1 MNRPIRV
8 MAIACLVLFVALMAN
23 INYVQYV
30 DADDLNARPGN
41 NRVLHDE
48 FSRDRG
54 PIIVGR
60 HQIALS
66 VPVNDEF
73 DYQRTYR
80 QVNLYANLT
89 GFYSYINGA
98 TDLESSQN
106 SILSGSDPRLFV
118 NRVIDLLSSEQSKGG
133 SVELTINPQAQR
145 AAYDGLRNLAEGS
158 KGAVVA
164 LNPST
169 GAIQAMVSVP
179 GYNPNKVASHD
190 FNAAAEA
197 YQKLIKDPENPLR
210 DRSREEIY
218 PPGSTFKLV
227 TAAAALA
234 NGYDADSAVDGNDSL
249 SFPGIDYTLRNE
261 IPCGGG
267 QITMAAALA
276 NSCNVAFG
284 DLGLK
289 LGPKKIQAQA
299 EAFGFGDSSYLDGLS
314 VAPSQFIAPGQPDP
328 EGPQL
333 AQSAIGQY
341 NTAATPLQMAMV
353 AAGIANDGVVMKP
366 YIVSEVRS
374 PDAEVL
380 DRTTPDDLSDA
391 MTSDDAEQLTQMMQG
406 VVTSGT
412 ASGVANLPPDTAA
425 KTGTAQRAA
434 SQNPY
439 AWFVAFAPA
448 TDPQVAVA
456 VFVQDASGVARDDI
470 SGSGLAGPIAAD
482 VMNAVLNSG

>member
-48 FSRDRG
+48 YSRDRG
-54 PIIVGR
+54 PIIVDG

-73 DYQRTYR
+73 DFQRTYR
-80 QVNLYANLT
+80 QVNLYSNLT
-89 GFYSYINGA
+89 GFYSYINGS

-133 SVELTINPQAQR
+133 SVELTIDPQAQR
-145 AAYDGLRNLAEGS
+145 AAYDGLKNLAGGS
-158 KGAVVA
+158 TGAVVA

-169 GAIQAMVSVP
+169 GAILSMVSIP
-179 GYNPNKVASHD
+179 GYNPNDLASHD

-197 YQKLIKDPENPLR
+197 YQKLIKDPANPLR

-234 NGYDADSAVDGNDSL
+234 DGYDADSAVDGNNSL

-261 IPCGGG
+261 IDCGGG
-267 QITMAAALA
+267 EITMAQALA

-289 LGPKKIQAQA
+289 VGANKIQAQS

-328 EGPQL
+328 KGPQL

-341 NTAATPLQMAMV
+341 NTAASPLQMAMV
-353 AAGIANDGVVMKP
+353 AAGIANDGIVMKP

-380 DRTTPDDLSDA
+380 DRTTPDELSEA
-391 MTSDDAEQLTQMMQG
+391 MSSDDAAQLTQMMEG

-412 ASGVANLPPDTAA
+412 ASGVGGLPPNTAA

-456 VFVQDASGVARDDI
+456 VFVQDASGIARDDI
-470 SGSGLAGPIAAD
+470 AGSTLAGPIAAD
-482 VMNAVLNSG
+482 VMNAVLNK